1 MDIRRNTNR
10 MSVFDGLPV
19 QSEDINRGN
28 IRADR
33 KLLRLLQLSVVLL
46 ENSRG
51 TSYCY
56 SSHRKPQCVTWRK
69 FAIFYM
75 LNMNKI
81 SFTA

>member
-33 KLLRLLQLSVVLL
+33 KLLWLLQLSVVLL

-56 SSHRKPQCVTWRK
+56 NCV
-69 FAIFYM
+69 
-75 LNMNKI
+75 LPPN
-81 SFTA
+81 TANHDVTHGESLPYSTC